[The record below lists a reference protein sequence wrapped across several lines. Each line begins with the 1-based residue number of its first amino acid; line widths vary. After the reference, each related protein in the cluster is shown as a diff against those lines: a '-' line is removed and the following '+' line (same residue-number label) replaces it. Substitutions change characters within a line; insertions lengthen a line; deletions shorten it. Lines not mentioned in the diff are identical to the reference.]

1 MFRHGRSPDD
11 FEAEIQSHLELE
23 AEQLQAEGRT
33 GQEAH
38 RRARIGFGS
47 VVATRERFYEGSHA
61 VWLENLLRD
70 FRFALRS
77 LKKNWRFSFL
87 AILALSLGIGS
98 ATVIFSA
105 IYGVIL
111 NTFPFKNPGQVT
123 SFGIQDL
130 SNPSSFRREFLSM
143 PEFLAFRSQSHAF
156 SDVSAEYGGFGST
169 PVQYTAGE
177 STFEFSADYMS
188 VNSFGFFG
196 VKPVLGR
203 LPSEQNT
210 RAGAMPVFMMSYKLW
225 RRQFDSNPNIIGRS
239 FMLSGVA
246 RTLVGIMPP
255 RFRWG
260 WADLWVPFPVDQTQ
274 IDADPQLAK
283 QFVWCVGRLKP
294 GVTLKTAEADLDV
307 IAHRLAR
314 IYPQEYPKRFTVT
327 ATRLSDRVTGP
338 FKSLILPLLGAVLM
352 LLLIACSNVANLIL
366 ARATVREKEIAVCG
380 AVGASRA
387 RIVQQFLMESFVL
400 AAAGCVVGCALAY
413 LGIKAVVPIIPYNAF
428 PQEAV
433 ITLNPWVLLCSL
445 GVALLATLACSLVP
459 AVRAVRGNLQSR
471 LIGANTGSSSQSRH
485 GKGRA
490 ALVIIEV
497 ALSIVLLV
505 GTGLMVR
512 TFLTLTHVDLGFD
525 PSHILT
531 AQLALPISEFKDTAA
546 RNRFVRTV
554 LDRISGLPGVD
565 AAAESL
571 STPPRVNARSGITV
585 PGRTH
590 SERWSTALDFV
601 SEGYFRTFDY
611 HLLRGR
617 LLTLSDV
624 DQARHVVIVN
634 RTFAQRFFGGGD
646 PVGHVVQ
653 FAADFSGTGSKSAQN
668 QPYQIV
674 GVVLDEKNNGL
685 IGRPQPEAFLPYTL
699 LGPQGPGLLV
709 KTSVDPAS
717 LLPGLRHLL
726 WTIDPKVALGDAGS
740 LQSILQRDTFASP
753 RFEAIVLGAF
763 ALIGTLLVVIGIY
776 SVMAYTVSLRTH
788 EMGVRMALGAS
799 QGDILRLVLG
809 KDLVLIL
816 IGVSLGLLA
825 SVLLTRYLAHLIW
838 GISLMDPWTYG
849 GVVIGVIAIG
859 MLSCFSPARRATR
872 VDPSVALRYE

>member
-1 MFRHGRSPDD
+1 MFRRGRSPED
-11 FEAEIQSHLELE
+11 FEAEIRSHLELE
-23 AEQLQAEGRT
+23 SEQLQAEGCT
-33 GQEAH
+33 KPEAH
-38 RRARIGFGS
+38 RKARIGFGS
-47 VVATRERFYEGSHA
+47 VVAARERFYENSHT

-70 FRFALRS
+70 LRFALRS
-77 LKKNWRFSFL
+77 LNKNRRFSFL
-87 AILALSLGIGS
+87 AILALSLGMGS

-111 NTFPFKNPGQVT
+111 NTFSFTNPSQVT

-130 SNPSSFRREFLSM
+130 AHAGSVRREFLSM
-143 PEFLAFRSQSHAF
+143 PEFLAFRQQSHAF
-156 SDVSAEYGGFGST
+156 SDISAEYGGFGST

-177 STFEFSADYMS
+177 STLEFSADYMS

-203 LPSEQNT
+203 LPSEQDT
-210 RAGAMPVFMMSYKLW
+210 PAGATPVFMMSYKLW
-225 RRQFDSNPNIIGRS
+225 RRQFDGDPNIIGRS
-239 FMLSGVA
+239 FMLSGVS
-246 RTLVGIMPP
+246 RTLVGIMSP

-260 WADLWVPFPVDQTQ
+260 WADLWVPFPITQTQ

-294 GVTLKTAEADLDV
+294 GVTLKSAEADLDV
-307 IAHRLAR
+307 IAHRLAK
-314 IYPQEYPKRFTVT
+314 IYPQQYPKRFTVT
-327 ATRLSDRVTGP
+327 ADRLSDRVTGP

-366 ARATVREKEIAVCG
+366 ARATVREKEIAVRG

-400 AAAGCVVGCALAY
+400 AAAGCIVGCALAFI
-413 LGIKAVVPIIPYNAF
+413 GIKAIVPIIPYNAF

-459 AVRAVRGNLQSR
+459 AVRALRGDLQSR
-471 LIGANTGSSSQSRH
+471 LIAANTGSSSQSRH

-490 ALVIIEV
+490 ALVVAEV

-512 TFLTLTHVDLGFD
+512 TFLALTHVDLGFD
-525 PSHILT
+525 PGHILT
-531 AQLALPISEFKDTAA
+531 AQLALPISEFKDAAA

-554 LDRISGLPGVD
+554 LDRVSALPGVD

-601 SEGYFRTFDY
+601 SEGYFHTLDS

-617 LLTLSDV
+617 LLTLNDV

-646 PVGHVVQ
+646 PVGHMVQ
-653 FAADFSGTGSKSAQN
+653 FAADFSGSGSKSAQK
-668 QPYQIV
+668 QPYEIV
-674 GVVLDEKNNGL
+674 GVVLDEKNSGL
-685 IGRPQPEAFLPYTL
+685 VGRPQPEAFLPFTL
-699 LGPQGPGLLV
+699 LGPQDPGLLV
-709 KTSVDPAS
+709 KTSVAPAS
-717 LLPGLRHLL
+717 LLPELRHLL
-726 WTIDPKVALGDAGS
+726 WTIDPNVALGDAGS
-740 LQSILQRDTFASP
+740 LRSILQRDTFANP

-788 EMGVRMALGAS
+788 EMGVRMALGAHRV
-799 QGDILRLVLG
+799 DILRLVLG
-809 KDLVLIL
+809 KGLVLIL
-816 IGVSLGLLA
+816 TGVILGVIGSIGLM
-825 SVLLTRYLAHLIW
+825 RYLAHMVW
-838 GISLMDPWTYG
+838 GVPVMDPWTYG
-849 GVVIGVIAIG
+849 IVAICVITVGLVA
-859 MLSCFSPARRATR
+859 CFSPARRAAR
-872 VDPSVALRYE
+872 VDPAVALRYE